1 MRLPLKHPGVIAMI
15 VAGFA
20 SFGLSTDMT
29 VASLP
34 GMVRYFGV
42 SVSQAQLT
50 LSAFVLA
57 FALSQLV
64 YGPLSDRYGR
74 RATMLA
80 GNVIYLLA
88 TIACIAAP
96 SIEVLIAARFFQAIG
111 GCAWA
116 VVGRAIVRDIHG
128 HEGTARMMGIIGVG
142 QSLLIVL
149 GPIIAGQLEQSFGWR
164 ANFAFLLAFGALLT
178 LAAALLLAESH
189 PHRDARD
196 TDIGQTLRNY
206 AILLANRRVWGC
218 TLCNA
223 FAFAAI
229 LAFHSGASFVLM
241 GLLGVSAPA
250 FGLLFSLT
258 ILGYMGGSFVTV
270 RWVAKTGADRLLSLG
285 TALGMAAGTA
295 MAALALAGVQSVAAI
310 IAPYFVF
317 LVSVGF
323 TQPAAIAGAIG
334 PFARIAG
341 TASALFGFVQL
352 TFGALSGYVVGRLYD
367 GTPIP
372 MAVGIGV
379 GTWGAFLSFQVLVRR
394 PPTEGK

>member
-1 MRLPLKHPGVIAMI
+1 MIA
-15 VAGFA
+15 AGFA

-34 GMVRYFGV
+34 GMVRYFGI

-74 RATMLA
+74 RVTMLA
-80 GNVIYLLA
+80 GNVLYILA
-88 TIACIAAP
+88 TIVCAAAP

-128 HEGTARMMGIIGVG
+128 AEGTARMMGIIGVS

-149 GPIIAGQLEQSFGWR
+149 GPIIAGQLEESFGWR
-164 ANFAFLLAFGALLT
+164 ANFGFQLAFGVVLT
-178 LAAALLLAESH
+178 LAAALFLAESH
-189 PHRDARD
+189 PHRDPRD
-196 TDIGQTLRNY
+196 SDIGQMLRNY
-206 AILLANRRVWGC
+206 ATLAGNRRVWGYI
-218 TLCNA
+218 LCNA
-223 FAFAAI
+223 FAFASI
-229 LAFHSGASFVLM
+229 LAFHSNASFVLM
-241 GLLGVSAPA
+241 GLLGVSAPV
-250 FGLLFSLT
+250 FGLLFSVT
-258 ILGYMGGSFVTV
+258 ILGYMAGSFVTV
-270 RWVAKTGADRLLSLG
+270 RWVAKVGADRLL
-285 TALGMAAGTA
+285 AAGTILGMLA
-295 MAALALAGVQSVAAI
+295 GTVIVALALAGVRSVSAI

-323 TQPAAIAGAIG
+323 TQPAAIGGAIG
-334 PFARIAG
+334 PYTRIAG

-352 TFGALSGYVVGRLYD
+352 SFGSLAGYVVGRLYD

-372 MAVGIGV
+372 MVVGIAI
-379 GTWGAFLSFQVLVRR
+379 GTWGAFLSFQLLVR
-394 PPTEGK
+394 PTPRAQARQP

>member
-1 MRLPLKHPGVIAMI
+1 
-15 VAGFA
+15 
-20 SFGLSTDMT
+20 MT
-29 VASLP
+29 LASLP
-34 GMVRYFGV
+34 GMVRYFGI

-74 RATMLA
+74 RTTMLA
-80 GNVIYLLA
+80 GNLVYLFA
-88 TIACIAAP
+88 TVACAVAP

-116 VVGRAIVRDIHG
+116 VVGRAVVRDIHG
-128 HEGTARMMGIIGVG
+128 AEGTARMMGIIGVS
-142 QSLLIVL
+142 QSLLIVV

-164 ANFAFLLAFGALLT
+164 ANFGFLLAFGAVLT
-178 LAAALLLAESH
+178 LAAALLLDESH
-189 PHRDARD
+189 PDRNPRD
-196 TDIGQTLRNY
+196 TDIGQMLKNY
-206 AILLANRRVWGC
+206 ATLAANRRIWGYI
-218 TLCNA
+218 LCNA
-223 FAFAAI
+223 FVFACI

-241 GLLGVSAPA
+241 ELLGVSALE

-270 RWVAKTGADRLLSLG
+270 RWVARFGADRLLAWG

-295 MAALALAGVQSVAAI
+295 MVALAFAGVHSVAAI

-334 PFARIAG
+334 PYTRIAG

-352 TFGALSGYVVGRLYD
+352 SFGSLAGYVVGRLYD
-367 GTPIP
+367 GTPMP
-372 MAVGIGV
+372 MAAAIGI
-379 GTWGAFLSFQVLVRR
+379 GTWGAFLSFQLLVRR
-394 PPTEGK
+394 APITRASSRP

>member
-1 MRLPLKHPGVIAMI
+1 MRLPLRHPGVAAIIAG
-15 VAGFA
+15 GFA
-20 SFGLSTDMT
+20 SFGLSIDMT

-34 GMVRYFGV
+34 GMVRYFGI

-57 FALSQLV
+57 FALSQLF

-80 GNVIYLLA
+80 GNVIYIAA
-88 TIACIAAP
+88 TVACTAAP
-96 SIEVLIAARFFQAIG
+96 SIEALIAARFFQAIG
-111 GCAWA
+111 ACAWA

-128 HEGTARMMGIIGVG
+128 AEGTARMMGITAVG

-164 ANFAFLLAFGALLT
+164 ANFGFMLAYGVLLT
-178 LAAALLLAESH
+178 LTAALFLDESH

-206 AILLANRRVWGC
+206 AALAANRRVWGC

-223 FAFAAI
+223 FAFASI
-229 LAFHSGASFVLM
+229 LSFHSNASFVLM
-241 GLLGVSAPA
+241 GLLGVSAPG
-250 FGLLFSLT
+250 FGLLFSLA
-258 ILGYMGGSFVTV
+258 ILGYTTGSIITV
-270 RWVAKTGADRLLSLG
+270 RLVAKVGADRLLAAG
-285 TALGMAAGTA
+285 TALGMLAGTV
-295 MAALALAGVQSVAAI
+295 MAALALAGVLSVSAI
-310 IAPYFVF
+310 IVPYLLF
-317 LVSVGF
+317 LITVGF
-323 TQPAAIAGAIG
+323 TQPAAIAGAVG

-352 TFGALSGYVVGRLYD
+352 AFGSLAGYVVGRLYD

-372 MAVGIGV
+372 MALAIGL
-379 GTWGAFLSFQVLVRR
+379 GTWGAFLSFQLLVRPAPVR
-394 PPTEGK
+394 PG